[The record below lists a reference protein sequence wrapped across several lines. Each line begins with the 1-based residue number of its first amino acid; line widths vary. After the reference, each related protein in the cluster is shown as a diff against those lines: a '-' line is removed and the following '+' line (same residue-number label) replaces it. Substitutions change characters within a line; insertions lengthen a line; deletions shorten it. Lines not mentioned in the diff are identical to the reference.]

1 MLRSSE
7 FIANSVLNSLWII
20 AAVWAIA
27 ALGTYLLK
35 NSAASYRHCL
45 WINALVMC
53 IATPILSSTQ
63 VWSKIPANFAPP
75 SAQLNRTKLSTPQ
88 APGDV
93 DDVTPLNH
101 TQTLNRRVV
110 DTSGTNLQLIT
121 ILYCAFNLVCVI
133 RFVRLWRQKERLQ
146 KSSTLVSDERLE
158 RVLKHCREAFQVRDV
173 NIACSTLARVPC
185 ATGVRNPLIILPVAF
200 CETADEDVLLSV
212 IGHEMAHISR
222 HDYLVKL
229 LIEIVS
235 LPLSFH
241 PLVFLMKREIERE
254 RELACDELITTR
266 VLRPESYAR
275 SLLQAADLT
284 LLPASQSAIQLSI
297 FDGKILEKRIMRLT
311 KDRTRMSLHAS
322 RLLLAIFLLVLCTS
336 MVGLSAFAV
345 ELRTEV
351 AAGLSETVPVVMPT
365 IATSEPVRM
374 PQQIEKSLS
383 GTEAND
389 ANQRAQAACAAGE
402 KRDLEAIPTLIG
414 MLGDDTKIQPVSCWN
429 SGPWNPALDTFR
441 APSPGEQAAL
451 ALASM
456 GRPAFTPLVNQLD
469 SSNSVTRRNAA
480 WAIGEL
486 TNMLPGARATSVPQ
500 LISLLGDSDVW
511 VRMAAARAIGELRDE
526 RATETLIVALADNDW
541 RLRQMAT
548 WALSEMKDDRAV
560 AALCNVL
567 LADSKPEVRLG
578 AAEALG
584 EIRSESA
591 LASLKQ
597 ALNDSESSVSDKV
610 KWAIE
615 EIEGS

>member
-1 MLRSSE
+1 
-7 FIANSVLNSLWII
+7 
-20 AAVWAIA
+20 
-27 ALGTYLLK
+27 
-35 NSAASYRHCL
+35 
-45 WINALVMC
+45 MC

-63 VWSKIPANFAPP
+63 VWSKIPANFASP

-146 KSSTLVSDERLE
+146 KSSTVVSDERLE
-158 RVLKHCREAFQVRDV
+158 RVLNHCREAFHVRDV
-173 NIACSTLARVPC
+173 NIACSRLARVPC
-185 ATGVRNPLIILPVAF
+185 ATGVRKPLIILPVAF

-222 HDYLVKL
+222 RDYLVKL
-229 LIEIVS
+229 LVEIVS

-311 KDRTRMSLHAS
+311 KDRTRMSLQAS
-322 RLLLAIFLLVLCTS
+322 RLLLAIFVLVLCTS

-345 ELRTEV
+345 ELRTEA
-351 AAGLSETVPVVMPT
+351 AAGLRETLPVVMPT

-374 PQQIEKSLS
+374 PQQGEKSLRS
-383 GTEAND
+383 TEAND
-389 ANQRAQAACAAGE
+389 ATQRAQAACAAGK

-429 SGPWNPALDTFR
+429 SGPWNPALDTFK

-486 TNMLPGARATSVPQ
+486 TNMLPGARTTAVPQ